1 MNVSQEQIT
10 VDGHT
15 QSTRCLQ
22 NRRARVS
29 VAPDMNELCERSL
42 SVRVCECVFFKSL
55 SLRSQDEGCYR
66 RRVYAYKGSS
76 RPELAPR
83 ERLPPL
89 PSSNNAP
96 EIEFLHAPITY
107 SI

>member
-1 MNVSQEQIT
+1 MIES
-10 VDGHT
+10 
-15 QSTRCLQ
+15 C
-22 NRRARVS
+22 VS
-29 VAPDMNELCERSL
+29 VAPDMNELYERSL

-66 RRVYAYKGSS
+66 RSVYAYKGSS